1 MLLEGKCTTEMHL
14 KHVDASLKVSRE
26 VKKVIEEVSSQ
37 LKGDG
42 VTKLHEYRT
51 APLLF
56 GKVGERI
63 LA

>member
-1 MLLEGKCTTEMHL
+1 MHL

-37 LKGDG
+37 LKGDS